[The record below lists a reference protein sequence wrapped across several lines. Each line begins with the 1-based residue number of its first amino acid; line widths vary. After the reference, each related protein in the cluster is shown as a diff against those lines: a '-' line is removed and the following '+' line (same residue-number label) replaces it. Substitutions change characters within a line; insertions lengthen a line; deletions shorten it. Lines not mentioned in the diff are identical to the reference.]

1 MISTLIGRWIVSK
14 AYCKNSSGFLIFAYA
29 VSPSNTLDQP
39 GLVPGTLPWL
49 ESNEALALATRM
61 ETRLPWRPTRGSLT
75 SPSYLV
81 RNRTR
86 GPPLENNPEIP
97 PSSRDEGLRL
107 LHGLATNLATGNDR
121 SRTEPGRTRDVRRD
135 VVGALQLQELTG
147 ASG

>member
-1 MISTLIGRWIVSK
+1 MPTSQNQEQHHNHSAMKHDEHMAADSNAPG
-14 AYCKNSSGFLIFAYA
+14 A

-81 RNRTR
+81 RKRTL
-86 GPPLENNPEIP
+86 GPPLENNPKTP

-107 LHGLATNLATGNDR
+107 LHG
-121 SRTEPGRTRDVRRD
+121 
-135 VVGALQLQELTG
+135 
-147 ASG
+147 